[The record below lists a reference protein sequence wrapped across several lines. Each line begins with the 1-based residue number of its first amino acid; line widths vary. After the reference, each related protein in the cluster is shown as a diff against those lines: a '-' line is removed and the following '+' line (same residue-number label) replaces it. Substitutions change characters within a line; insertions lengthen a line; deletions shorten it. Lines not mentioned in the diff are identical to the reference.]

1 MTQVAHNDGVLDVR
15 GGPDG
20 GPSGRGHDWAHGHNG
35 VDIVADRAHVAMY
48 ASLCRV
54 IESAPVQ
61 NKLVVFGMMAGTAA
75 ADAAAY
81 RQQVI
86 DDLWEVASDLGLVSI
101 FGVTSVQGVLAAA
114 FAEGTS

>member
-1 MTQVAHNDGVLDVR
+1 MR
-15 GGPDG
+15 GC
-20 GPSGRGHDWAHGHNG
+20 NG
-35 VDIVADRAHVAMY
+35 ADIEADRIQVAMY

-61 NKLVVFGMMAGTAA
+61 NKLVVFGMMARTAA

-86 DDLWEVASDLGLVSI
+86 DDLWEVANDLGLVTL
-101 FGVTSVQGVLAAA
+101 FGVTSVQDVLATA
-114 FAEGTS
+114 FAGDAS